1 MTEKIAVLGA
11 GSWGSVLASV
21 LIENGHDVTLYTNVA
36 EQAAELNEK
45 HTNERYMPGFKYSD
59 KLYTTTDLEEAVDGA
74 DAILLDR
81 KSVV

>member
-1 MTEKIAVLGA
+1 MYIMTEKIAVLGA

-59 KLYTTTDLEEAVDGA
+59 K
-74 DAILLDR
+74 DR
-81 KSVV
+81 KSTRLNSSHLA

>member
-36 EQAAELNEK
+36 EQAAELNGTK
-45 HTNERYMPGFKYSD
+45 TNSLSCGHW
-59 KLYTTTDLEEAVDGA
+59 
-74 DAILLDR
+74 AIALLR
-81 KSVV
+81 FSSKSWQMITSCLLIFSIICLQI